1 MEVAIFLCVLLVSIA
16 IGIPIAFAL
25 MMCGLAL
32 MFFLDMFDPMLVAQN
47 LINGSDNFTL
57 LAIPFF
63 VFAGEIVNYPGL
75 TTEA

>member
-32 MFFLDMFDPMLVAQN
+32 MFFLDMFDPMLVAEPDQR
-47 LINGSDNFTL
+47 LGQLHPLGDSIL
-57 LAIPFF
+57 RLCR
-63 VFAGEIVNYPGL
+63 
-75 TTEA
+75 